1 MRARQSLPR
10 RIATISSSGELAL
23 RRELLVPRVVALQ
36 CDKNV
41 AAARQL
47 PAPPRR
53 EENAPTVRQLPAP
66 PRREEN
72 VPTTRGFSRRRAAIL
87 PAAREDN
94 VAAAS
99 RTVKKHVYALT
110 LRYFFRCCHVSL
122 PPTIPAEEAR
132 DYCISSRML
141 PRREWNLQTCGFVAR
156 TLTPRPQDFLGAY
169 FDACRPPSELAG
181 WEAAARCA
189 EGGGGG
195 RK

>member
-1 MRARQSLPR
+1 MSVRQSLPR
-10 RIATISSSGELAL
+10 RIATISSRGELAL
-23 RRELLVPRVVALQ
+23 RRELFAPRIVALQ

-41 AAARQL
+41 AATRQL
-47 PAPPRR
+47 PASPRC
-53 EENAPTVRQLPAP
+53 EENAATA
-66 PRREEN
+66 
-72 VPTTRGFSRRRAAIL
+72 RAGVL

-99 RTVKKHVYALT
+99 RTAKKHVYALT
-110 LRYFFRCCHVSL
+110 LRYFFRCCHISL
-122 PPTIPAEEAR
+122 PPPIPAEGAR

-181 WEAAARCA
+181 WEAAARRA
-189 EGGGGG
+189 EGGGGR